1 MERARADVVIISS
14 GHDVADARLHKIT
27 GALRRQGLRV
37 EVCGLGDAAAGPTGA
52 RVSTRARGGLAG
64 RAWRALTL
72 PWRADGAVVFT
83 LDPDLVPMATV
94 ATRLRRRRLV
104 VDVHEDY
111 QRLLSDRSWARGVTG
126 ALAGGLVRL
135 SNRLAARAD
144 LSVVADEHI
153 PPRSARRRVV
163 VENMPDPALLPAPA
177 ERDVTPRA
185 IYIGDLRASRGL
197 FDMLDAVAAA
207 PGWHLDLIGPVSAA
221 DQDTLHR
228 RLGADPG
235 LAERVTLPG
244 RLPPEESWRRA
255 AGAWTGLVFLRETPA
270 FREAMP
276 TKLYEYLA
284 TGLPVL
290 TTRLPRQVEMV
301 ERTGA
306 GLVIDGVDDAA
317 AVLRR
322 WADDPGELDVYRD
335 KAIAWS
341 EEHFKDSPYDRL
353 AVAVADLVR

>member
-1 MERARADVVIISS
+1 MKPARADVTIVSS

-27 GALRRQGLRV
+27 GALLRRGLSVDVR
-37 EVCGLGDAAAGPTGA
+37 GLGDAAAGPSGT
-52 RVSTRARGGLAG
+52 RVRTRTRGGLAG

-72 PWRADGAVVFT
+72 PWQAGGAVLFVV
-83 LDPDLVPMATV
+83 DPDLVPMATV
-94 ATRLRRRRLV
+94 AAKVRRRQLV

-111 QRLLSDRSWARGVTG
+111 RRLLSDRSWAHGVTG
-126 ALAGGLVRL
+126 TLAAGLVRL

-144 LSVVADEHI
+144 LCVVADEHI
-153 PPRSARRRVV
+153 PPRSARRRIV
-163 VENMPDPALLPAPA
+163 VENMPDPELLPAPA
-177 ERDVTPRA
+177 DRDPTPRA

-207 PGWHLDLIGPVSAA
+207 PGWHLDLIGPVSAS
-221 DQDTLHR
+221 DQDELHR
-228 RLGADPG
+228 RLEADPE
-235 LAERVTLPG
+235 LTARVTLPG
-244 RLPPEESWRRA
+244 RRPPEESWRCA
-255 AGAWTGLVFLRETPA
+255 VGAWTGLVFLRETPA

-306 GLVIDGVDDAA
+306 GLVVDGVDDAA

-322 WADDPGELDVYRD
+322 WADDPGELDAYRE

-341 EEHFKDSPYDRL
+341 EAHFKDSPYDRL
-353 AVAVADLVR
+353 AEAVARLPH